1 MCCWASL
8 KKRSYIIEGANAI
21 EDGNASDDLAY
32 PPMRTSR
39 LRALLRGNGS
49 ASSEDTASLL
59 DGLREVL
66 VQPRVLTALVLILG
80 GLVWAFARG
89 LEFYGLSPV
98 HVAYDLDQ
106 PPLLV
111 ILVAVWLLYRSWLR

>member
-1 MCCWASL
+1 
-8 KKRSYIIEGANAI
+8 
-21 EDGNASDDLAY
+21 
-32 PPMRTSR
+32 
-39 LRALLRGNGS
+39 
-49 ASSEDTASLL
+49 L